1 MKKIIILFIVAV
13 LLPQGVCAQKQWEQV
28 FRAATCS
35 AGAKMFRPLSNA
47 SIERLVARGH
57 SGLVLRRALGVTVQ
71 RNYPAASILK
81 DGELNRVLL
90 RQAWKEMAVNKYRWE
105 EGNTLGLNT
114 WLIVLAHRIREG
126 IKVNPDILKIMEQE
140 LNLAQQDAER
150 EFIKRYQ
157 YVRFAP
163 DYQDNPAFLDLLGE
177 SVAQRLETRVLPRLS
192 TADRVRFLQVL
203 MRGVFASPV
212 NWQEVHIAF
221 LGQEIREA
229 LSACG
234 KNMQQVEWYGEM
246 KKAMRECS
254 RHTAY
259 EAAKFNITSV
269 NKLREMFI
277 EDLREASPRF
287 TADPN
292 VYKEWNMLIKFLE
305 NKQKNRIY
313 TP

>member
-157 YVRFAP
+157 YVRSAP

-287 TADPN
+287 TADPT